1 MSDDKQ
7 NNDEK
12 VPPPPSG
19 GLHEESSVI
28 ALLESLSA
36 KASAELPA
44 AAAVVGSDNVDSKQ
58 PAAAETLANKKPAAA
73 KKSASTISTT
83 NTDEAQESHKSSLA
97 KSEKEGGGVAPASLE
112 RSAAVAT
119 TSQPGAFPIDGM
131 ASAPSPY
138 RSFTAPEA
146 SSPPPPSPAVPQT
159 VNRRERAEVLVSAE
173 LVQPEET
180 HEADVE
186 VGRGTVVEAKPIE
199 EKEDQPIRLID
210 LWKNRSVR
218 IIAVVIFFII
228 VGLIVGLVVG
238 LKQSTRPIE
247 IDNDDEFKN
256 PPPRN
261 SDQDDERD

>member
-12 VPPPPSG
+12 VPPPPTD

-28 ALLESLSA
+28 MLLESQSA
-36 KASAELPA
+36 KND
-44 AAAVVGSDNVDSKQ
+44 GDS
-58 PAAAETLANKKPAAA
+58 KKPAAA
-73 KKSASTISTT
+73 VVINDGDSEKPAAAKIPTSP
-83 NTDEAQESHKSSLA
+83 LA
-97 KSEKEGGGVAPASLE
+97 KSEKESGGVAPASLE
-112 RSAAVAT
+112 RSAAAAT
-119 TSQPGAFPIDGM
+119 TSQPGAFPVEGM

-138 RSFTAPEA
+138 RSFTSPET

-159 VNRRERAEVLVSAE
+159 VSPRERTEVLVSAE
-173 LVQPEET
+173 LVEAEPT

-186 VGRGTVVEAKPIE
+186 VGRGTVVEAKPFE
-199 EKEDQPIRLID
+199 EKEVQPIRLID

-218 IIAVVIFFII
+218 IIAIVIFFII

-238 LKQSTRPIE
+238 LQKSTRP

-261 SDQDDERD
+261 GGSQDGND